1 MGASWRLCMGELRM
15 NGAGRLPVVMLA
27 AAFVLAGCGGSTET
41 DTSDL
46 RSENKDLRQ
55 ENGRLGEEVQRLQ
68 GEVERLQGEVEDAR
82 ETAEAQPEVP
92 ETETPS
98 ATQEDEVQEAKPEE
112 SSGGGL
118 AVAGPGDVSGEELP
132 GVMPDDFPI
141 PAGAVADY
149 VSETEYSFSLNF
161 VIDSDFDTT
170 GAFYDEQ
177 LAAQGWEET
186 DRTEGTVEGLKG
198 VETTWERGTFIP
210 EGSPQDPDYEQTKE
224 TLTLGV
230 YEIEPSGVAVELFW
244 NDYEL
249 LNKDTSEEDG
259 GESS

>member
-1 MGASWRLCMGELRM
+1 MLVGGFLGGNTHERDRKTARRHARVGPRARRLRRFDRGDEPGLR
-15 NGAGRLPVVMLA
+15 A
-27 AAFVLAGCGGSTET
+27 
-41 DTSDL
+41 
-46 RSENKDLRQ
+46 ENKDLRQ
-55 ENGRLGEEVQRLQ
+55 ENRRLNEEVQRLQ

-82 ETAEAQPEVP
+82 ETAEAEPEAP

-98 ATQEDEVQEAKPEE
+98 TTQEDAVREAGPEG

-118 AVAGPGDVSGEELP
+118 AVAGPGDVGGEELL

-149 VSETEYSFSLNF
+149 VSEMEYNFSLNF
-161 VIDSDFDTT
+161 VIDSDFVTT

-198 VETTWERGTFIP
+198 AETTWERGTFIP
-210 EGSPQDPDYEQTKE
+210 EGSPRDPDYEQTKE
-224 TLTLGV
+224 NLSLGV

-244 NDYEL
+244 SDYEL
-249 LNKDTSEEDG
+249 LNRDTSEEERG
-259 GESS
+259 GSS

>member
-1 MGASWRLCMGELRM
+1 MGDLRM

-82 ETAEAQPEVP
+82 ETAEAEPEG
-92 ETETPS
+92 
-98 ATQEDEVQEAKPEE
+98 

-118 AVAGPGDVSGEELP
+118 AVAGPGEVSGEELP

-161 VIDSDFDTT
+161 IIDSGFDTT

-177 LAAQGWEET
+177 LAA
-186 DRTEGTVEGLKG
+186 
-198 VETTWERGTFIP
+198 
-210 EGSPQDPDYEQTKE
+210 
-224 TLTLGV
+224 
-230 YEIEPSGVAVELFW
+230 
-244 NDYEL
+244 
-249 LNKDTSEEDG
+249 
-259 GESS
+259 

>member
-41 DTSDL
+41 SDL

-55 ENGRLGEEVQRLQ
+55 ENGRLGEEVQ
-68 GEVERLQGEVEDAR
+68 RLQGEVEDAR

-98 ATQEDEVQEAKPEE
+98 ATQEDEVQEAEPEE

-177 LAAQGWEET
+177 LAA
-186 DRTEGTVEGLKG
+186 
-198 VETTWERGTFIP
+198 
-210 EGSPQDPDYEQTKE
+210 
-224 TLTLGV
+224 
-230 YEIEPSGVAVELFW
+230 
-244 NDYEL
+244 
-249 LNKDTSEEDG
+249 
-259 GESS
+259 

>member
-1 MGASWRLCMGELRM
+1 M

-27 AAFVLAGCGGSTET
+27 AAFVLGGCGGSTET
-41 DTSDL
+41 DTSGL
-46 RSENKDLRQ
+46 QSENKNLRQ
-55 ENGRLGEEVQRLQ
+55 ENERLDEEVQRLQ

-82 ETAEAQPEVP
+82 ETAEAEPEG
-92 ETETPS
+92 
-98 ATQEDEVQEAKPEE
+98 

-118 AVAGPGDVSGEELP
+118 AVAGPGEVSGEELP

-161 VIDSDFDTT
+161 VIDSGFDTT
-170 GAFYDEQ
+170 GASYDEQ